1 MLIGM
6 VDIVRLAAHERP
18 PQDEAWL
25 WISRDSFDHY
35 RCEGSPS
42 LKKELGTAF
51 DESATEADLNV
62 LIERAREWAG
72 SHNIATLYLSE

>member
-1 MLIGM
+1 M

-25 WISRDSFDHY
+25 WISRDSSGHY

-51 DESATEADLNV
+51 DEPSSATEVDLNV
-62 LIERAREWAG
+62 TVERAREWAG
-72 SHNIATLYLSE
+72 ARNVATIYLSE